1 MKNDDKLN
9 TSITVGGIALFVSCY
24 GISIYDEVTHASYT
38 NNQDKLPMETILTTS
53 LVMGFV
59 LAIVTWLC
67 LTLWDY
73 RNKAK
78 KDDTTTTLKLFYKEV
93 FCMRTFAGLIALIVV
108 SFLVVFF
115 GLALLALAVFLKPL
129 LKGKFK

>member
-9 TSITVGGIALFVSCY
+9 TSLAVGGIALFVSCY
-24 GISIYDEVTHASYT
+24 GISIYDEATRYSYT
-38 NNQDKLPMETILTTS
+38 NHQDKLPMDTILTTS
-53 LVMGFV
+53 LVMGIV

-67 LTLWDY
+67 LTLWDC

-78 KDDTTTTLKLFYKEV
+78 KDDTATTLKLFYKEV

-108 SFLVVFF
+108 PFLVVFF
-115 GLALLALAVFLKPL
+115 GLALLALAVFIIPL